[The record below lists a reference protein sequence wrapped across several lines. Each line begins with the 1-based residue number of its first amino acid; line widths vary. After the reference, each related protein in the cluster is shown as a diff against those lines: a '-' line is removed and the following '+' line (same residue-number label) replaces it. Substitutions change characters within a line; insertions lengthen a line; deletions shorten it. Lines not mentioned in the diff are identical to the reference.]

1 MYYPILQYSKNE
13 SGSSSVFHGLNRTEN
28 AQPGEWLGCENL
40 DTAHYPCIAPRSAH
54 SAPITADGI
63 ICAAAEPSGSGEY
76 RGITGIML
84 SDECIDSA
92 GNKVRNFCFVY
103 NGEVRHV
110 GQEPKSASDK
120 VTERTALWL
129 YDTEADNVSADDTDG
144 FNSALQG
151 YLADYENNRSER
163 VEWTVALIGSR
174 YVINGYD
181 SVLKRGKYFVFDTK
195 KLYDSGSLSEK
206 ILERT
211 VVPSDEQVLYSSL
224 EFGTKTVNGEKLC
237 YIINRDK
244 SNKLSSVF
252 SEGDYLRIKGTA
264 NGYND
269 INPYAEYGSDKKYA
283 AVREIEE
290 SSMGDGSFY
299 RETMYYYVT
308 RANGKF
314 VSNTS
319 QTSQNVYLGVFV
331 PPMRHIAVFG
341 RHVWGVNPEENSVYA
356 SVFDTPFKLMNTD
369 TQLDNSMSWQAALGV
384 GDEALGVVPAGSEV
398 LVMMKN
404 SIIRLNGTSASSFMM
419 TGIFKNCGCI
429 DINSCAECAGTVFYL
444 GRNGFYS
451 YDGSQPKIISGKLNC
466 MYSSAVSYCD
476 GVKYYA
482 SAIRSDGGGHE
493 FLVYDIERG
502 IWHKWSKT
510 PVIKDFFTMNGSAA
524 AVYNTDRGNVIT
536 LCGGGAEEW
545 SCESVN
551 HYEGTNLSK
560 GVNELWIRAET
571 AAPVRIF
578 TSVNGGAYK
587 EHKALEPKGRMFM
600 YKIPVR
606 FNSGDF
612 WSYKLTGAGECVI
625 QSIERVYDEGGGRH
639 YAY

>member
-1 MYYPILQYSKNE
+1 MYYPILQYSKNN
-13 SGSSSVFHGLNRTEN
+13 SGSSSLFRGLNRTEN
-28 AQPGEWLGCENL
+28 VQPGEWFDCDNL
-40 DTAHYPCIAPRSAH
+40 TAEHYPCIAPRNAH
-54 SAPITADGI
+54 SLPETTDGI
-63 ICAAAEPSGSGEY
+63 ICTAAEVSGSGEY
-76 RGITGIML
+76 KGITGIML
-84 SDECIDSA
+84 SDSCIDSD
-92 GNKVRNFCFVY
+92 GNTVRNFCFVY

-110 GQEPKSASDK
+110 GQEPKSASGT
-120 VTERTALWL
+120 VPERTALWL
-129 YDTEADNVSADDTDG
+129 YDEETDSVSAEDIDG
-144 FNSALQG
+144 FNNALKS
-151 YLADYENNRSER
+151 YSADYENSRSER
-163 VEWTVALIGSR
+163 VEWTVAQIGGR

-195 KLYDSGSLSEK
+195 KLCDSSSLSEK

-211 VVPSDEQVLYSSL
+211 VVPSDEQVLYSNL

-237 YIINRDK
+237 YIINRDRN
-244 SNKLSSVF
+244 NKLSSML
-252 SEGDYLRIKGTA
+252 SEGDYLRIKGTS
-264 NGYND
+264 GGKND
-269 INPYAEYGSDKKYA
+269 INPYAEYGTDKKYA
-283 AVREIEE
+283 VVREFAE
-290 SSMGDGSFY
+290 SSLNDDTYF

-308 RANGKF
+308 KPNGKF
-314 VSNTS
+314 AANSS

-341 RHVWGVNPEENSVYA
+341 KRVWGVNPEENSVYA

-369 TQLDNSMSWQAALGV
+369 AQLDNSMSWQAALGM

-404 SIIRLNGTSASSFMM
+404 SIVRLNGTSASSFMM

-444 GRNGFYS
+444 GRNGFCS

-466 MYSSAVSYCD
+466 RYSSAVSYCD

-482 SAIRSDGGGHE
+482 SAMRSDGGGHE

-510 PVIKDFFTMNGSAA
+510 PVIKDFFTLNGSAA
-524 AVYNTDRGNVIT
+524 AVYNTGCGNIIT

-551 HYEGTNLSK
+551 HYEGTNRSK
-560 GVNELWIRAET
+560 GVNELWIRAEVSS
-571 AAPVRIF
+571 AVRVF
-578 TSVNGGAYK
+578 TSVNGGEFR

-612 WSYKLTGAGECVI
+612 WNYKLTGTGKCVI
-625 QSIERVYDEGGGRH
+625 QNIERVYDEGGGRH